1 MTRNVSDRK
10 TRWGLVLAGGDA
22 VRLKPLTRLISG
34 DDRPKQF
41 CALYGGMTLLE
52 QTRRRVRRNVRD
64 EQILFSLN
72 RSHQDFY
79 LRELGDCPSRRVVQ
93 PQNRGTAA
101 AILSSL
107 LLIARKDQ
115 DAAVAIF
122 PSDHYFSDES
132 VIVEAVERAF
142 ALSRREPD
150 SVILIG
156 ARPHGPE
163 VEYGW
168 IEVGAPAQG
177 LQDCF
182 RVLGFHEK
190 PAPCL
195 AGLLLERGSLWNTFV
210 IIGKVLTLLE
220 MICSAMPGAL
230 TPFQQ
235 HPALRAA
242 DGELRI
248 PDALYARIP
257 STDFSR
263 QVLSIETGRLIVQ
276 QLGPVMWSDL
286 GDADRAAAALSTC
299 GLEPEWAA
307 RWRAAKPPRS
317 AISLASLAAQA

>member
-1 MTRNVSDRK
+1 MTRNLSDRK
-10 TRWGLVLAGGDA
+10 SRWGLVLAGGDA

-52 QTRRRVRRNVRD
+52 QTRRRVQWNVRD

-72 RSHQDFY
+72 RSHEHFY
-79 LRELGDCPSRRVVQ
+79 RRVLADCPSRRVVQ

-107 LLIARKDQ
+107 LVIARKDR

-132 VIVEAVERAF
+132 VMVEAVERAF
-142 ALSRREPD
+142 AVSRREPD

-168 IEVGAPAQG
+168 IETGASVQG
-177 LQDCF
+177 RQDCF

-190 PAPCL
+190 PAACL
-195 AGLLLERGSLWNTFV
+195 AGLLCERGSLWNTFV
-210 IIGKVLTLLE
+210 IAGKIL
-220 MICSAMPGAL
+220 AL
-230 TPFQQ
+230 F
-235 HPALRAA
+235 
-242 DGELRI
+242 
-248 PDALYARIP
+248 
-257 STDFSR
+257 
-263 QVLSIETGRLIVQ
+263 
-276 QLGPVMWSDL
+276 
-286 GDADRAAAALSTC
+286 
-299 GLEPEWAA
+299 
-307 RWRAAKPPRS
+307 
-317 AISLASLAAQA
+317 